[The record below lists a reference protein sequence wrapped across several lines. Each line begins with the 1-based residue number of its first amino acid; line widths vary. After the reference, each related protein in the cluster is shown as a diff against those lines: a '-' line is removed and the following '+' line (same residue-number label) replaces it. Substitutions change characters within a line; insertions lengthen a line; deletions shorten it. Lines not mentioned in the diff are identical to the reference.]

1 MNLSRDNLRTKISLN
16 TKRQKESAD
25 KVKLKGMVQSK
36 VNWKKKGIR
45 KDMKDKD
52 RKNQKDQEILGQ
64 QRDKD
69 KDRKK
74 D

>member
-1 MNLSRDNLRTKISLN
+1 
-16 TKRQKESAD
+16 
-25 KVKLKGMVQSK
+25 MVQSK